1 MEGLESFF
9 TSGQQLNLFLISCA
23 FGFPIGVIYDV
34 FRVIR
39 IMFIH
44 GKIAVLIE
52 DIIFFMIYGVFIMSF
67 TITAARSEFRFYY
80 IFGNMLGFVLYFV
93 TLGNIITKFLKMIIQ
108 AVKKL
113 IKRPAKKIALIC
125 EKIFRNFVRSC
136 QNIKSGKKTLD

>member
-1 MEGLESFF
+1 
-9 TSGQQLNLFLISCA
+9 
-23 FGFPIGVIYDV
+23 
-34 FRVIR
+34 
-39 IMFIH
+39 MFIH